1 MDTVHSKDSE
11 KFKLTLIECK
21 YFLMEVKDDVELEVS
36 DILILVGF
44 QKELGGGKTFPVI
57 ILPSPTATTNSD
69 LIKYISKKENLPY
82 TKADAFILTSVA
94 QKILA
99 KLYIRFVPP
108 ERPTQFF
115 TSKDDAYKW
124 IEKYFD

>member
-1 MDTVHSKDSE
+1 MNSKATD
-11 KFKLTLIECK
+11 KFILTLVDGK
-21 YFLMEVKDDVELEVS
+21 YFLMEVKPDVELEVE
-36 DILILVGF
+36 DILILVEY
-44 QKELGGGKTFPVI
+44 QKELGGGKTYPVVV
-57 ILPSPTATTNSD
+57 LPHPTSTTNSD
-69 LIKYISKKENLPY
+69 LIRYISKKESLPY

-115 TSKDDAYKW
+115 TRKEEAFKW
-124 IEKYFD
+124 IEKFFD

>member
-1 MDTVHSKDSE
+1 MSTKVSN
-11 KFKLTLIECK
+11 KFKITLVDSK
-21 YFLMEVKDDVELEVS
+21 YFLMEVFDNVELEVE
-36 DILILVGF
+36 DVIILVEF
-44 QKELGGGKTFPVI
+44 QKELGGGKQFPVI

-69 LIKYISKKENLPY
+69 LIKHISKKDSLPY
-82 TKADAFILTSVA
+82 TKADAFILTSVP

-115 TSKDDAYKW
+115 TKKEEAIKW
-124 IEKYFD
+124 IEKFMD

>member
-1 MDTVHSKDSE
+1 
-11 KFKLTLIECK
+11 
-21 YFLMEVKDDVELEVS
+21 MEVFDNVELEVE
-36 DILILVGF
+36 DVIELVGF
-44 QKELGGGKTFPVI
+44 QRELGGGKTYPVI
-57 ILPSPTATTNSD
+57 VLPSPTATTNSD
-69 LIKYISKKENLPY
+69 LIKYISKKDSLPY

-115 TSKDDAYKW
+115 TRKEEALKW
-124 IEKYFD
+124 IEKFID

>member
-1 MDTVHSKDSE
+1 MESAPIKDSE
-11 KFKLTLIECK
+11 KFTLTLVNCR

-36 DILILVGF
+36 DILILVDF
-44 QKELGGGKTFPVI
+44 QKELGGGRTYPVI

-69 LIKYISKKENLPY
+69 LIKYISKKEHLPY

-115 TSKDDAYKW
+115 TKKEDAFKW

>member
-1 MDTVHSKDSE
+1 
-11 KFKLTLIECK
+11 
-21 YFLMEVKDDVELEVS
+21 MEVKPDVELEVE
-36 DILILVGF
+36 DVVRLVQF
-44 QKELGGGKTFPVI
+44 QGELGNGKAYPVI
-57 ILPSPTATTNSD
+57 IHPSPTSTTNSD
-69 LIKYISKKENLPY
+69 LIRYISKKDSLPY

-115 TSKDDAYKW
+115 TKKEDALKW
-124 IEKYFD
+124 IEKFIE

>member
-1 MDTVHSKDSE
+1 MIFKETD
-11 KFKLTLIECK
+11 KFSLTLVNGN
-21 YFLMEVKDDVELEVS
+21 YFLMEVKPDIELEVE
-36 DILILVGF
+36 DVITLVQF
-44 QKELGGGKTFPVI
+44 QKELGHGKLYPVI
-57 ILPSPTATTNSD
+57 IHPSPTATTNSD
-69 LIKYISKKENLPY
+69 LIRYISKKDSLPY

-115 TSKDDAYKW
+115 TRMEEAVKW
-124 IEKYFD
+124 IQKFID

>member
-1 MDTVHSKDSE
+1 MFRETD
-11 KFKLTLIECK
+11 KFSLKLVDGN
-21 YFLMEVKDDVELEVS
+21 YFLMEVKPDVELDVA
-36 DILILVGF
+36 DVVILVRF
-44 QKELGGGKTFPVI
+44 QEELGKGKAFPVI
-57 ILPSPTATTNSD
+57 IHPSSTSTTNSD
-69 LIKYISKKENLPY
+69 LINYISKKENLPF

-115 TSKDDAYKW
+115 TKMDDAVKW
-124 IEKYFD
+124 IEKFFDQN